1 MITSPYLRI
10 MTDEEVRSL
19 YRTSLRILEEIGM
32 AVDHERARQMLE
44 AAGARVDHDTKVVY
58 FSPDLVEQKLK
69 LIPSKTPYHG
79 RTPDFDFYLE
89 LNGDIYGRVA
99 GGATG
104 YIDLHTGQHRRA
116 RLADWRQFATLVD
129 ALPNINTVAT
139 LHCGDVPPRTAD
151 IHSLHVMLAGQ
162 RKTIVH
168 NAFSAENLQMMI
180 EMLLAV
186 HGSREALASRPQMHV
201 MLSPISPLY
210 LNADDT
216 EQLLLAC
223 EYGLPTDIPV
233 MPTAGTTGPIT
244 LAGTLA
250 LANAEFLG
258 TMTLAQIARP
268 GHAMPFFVDPLVA
281 DMKTGA
287 PLLGAPEIG
296 ILNAAISQLGR
307 EVYGLP
313 PEGIGL
319 TSDGFTAEQTLF
331 QKAQNTL
338 FQALSGGKLI
348 IGAGIVEANMAL
360 SPAQL
365 VIDDEIMEIARRWV
379 RGIRVDEGTLAL
391 EAIRRVGPKGH
402 FLLDEHTMTY
412 LRSGELI
419 GSRIF
424 DRDRRDVWEM
434 KGKKGQEQKARA
446 RASAILEKHE
456 VEPLPPEVIKEL
468 ASIVSRADAD
478 LTG

>member
-1 MITSPYLRI
+1 
-10 MTDEEVRSL
+10 
-19 YRTSLRILEEIGM
+19 
-32 AVDHERARQMLE
+32 
-44 AAGARVDHDTKVVY
+44 
-58 FSPDLVEQKLK
+58 
-69 LIPSKTPYHG
+69 
-79 RTPDFDFYLE
+79 
-89 LNGDIYGRVA
+89 
-99 GGATG
+99 
-104 YIDLHTGQHRRA
+104 
-116 RLADWRQFATLVD
+116 
-129 ALPNINTVAT
+129 

-151 IHSLHVMLAGQ
+151 IHSRQVMLAGQ

-168 NAFSAENLQMMI
+168 NAFSAENLRLMI

-186 HGSREALASRPQMHV
+186 HGTREALASRPQMHV
-201 MLSPISPLY
+201 MVSPISPLY

-223 EYGLPTDIPV
+223 DCGLPTDIPI
-233 MPTAGTTGPIT
+233 MPATGTTGPIT

-268 GHAMPFFVDPLVA
+268 GHVMPFFVDPLVS
-281 DMKTGA
+281 DMRSGA
-287 PLLGAPEIG
+287 PLFGAPEIG

-307 EVYGLP
+307 EIYGLP
-313 PEGIGL
+313 PQGIGL
-319 TSDGFTAEQTLF
+319 GSDGFTIGQTCF

-338 FQALSGGKLI
+338 FQCLSGGKLI
-348 IGAGIVEANMAL
+348 IGAGVVEADMAL

-365 VIDDEIMEIARRWV
+365 VIDDEIIVIARRWV

-412 LRSGELI
+412 LRSGELV

-434 KGKKGQEQKARA
+434 KDKKNLEQKAREQA
-446 RASAILEKHE
+446 LAILQKHS
-456 VEPLPPEVIKEL
+456 VEPLPPEVVKEL
-468 ASIVSRADAD
+468 RAIVSAADAR
-478 LTG
+478 LT